1 MRARQRH
8 LNPTAAGA
16 TAAFDARFGLT
27 MANGAAVDTWSNRT
41 GTNNATQSTSTLRPI
56 YRATGGNA
64 NTPAVEFD
72 GTDDRLTHAIG
83 LTVAPNLVMAVAK
96 RTGGANPSTIA
107 AFMPPS
113 TANFNSIYARWVTG
127 DNWGFAPGSSGQS
140 ILNEYKICSAV
151 PASTNTAS
159 SSTTMWTNGANE
171 TTVTGTRYGG
181 DAQDRRALG
190 NQTNATVEA
199 PLVGSISQVIASPA
213 DISAALRR
221 RLEKAAAYSFR
232 IACS

>member
-27 MANGAAVDTWSNRT
+27 MADGAAVDTWSNRT
-41 GTNNATQSTSTLRPI
+41 GTNNATQASSTLRPI

-72 GTDDRLTHAIG
+72 GSNDRLIHTVGI
-83 LTVAPNLVMAVAK
+83 TVAPNLIMAVAK
-96 RTGGANPSTIA
+96 RTGGGNPSAIA
-107 AFMPPS
+107 SFDPPN
-113 TANFNSIYARWVTG
+113 TANFNIIYSRWVTG
-127 DNWGFAPGSSGQS
+127 DNWAFVPGASGQS

-151 PASTNTAS
+151 PANTNTAS

-171 TTVTGTRYGG
+171 TTVTGSRYGG
-181 DAQDRRALG
+181 DASDRRALG
-190 NQTNATVEA
+190 AEDNTG
-199 PLVGSISQVIASPA
+199 GSAFLGSMSQVVAIPA
-213 DISAALRR
+213 TLSAALRR
-221 RLEKAAAYSFR
+221 RLEKAAGYSFK